1 MSLPP
6 VLRALR
12 ACQLGSGAPSPRA
25 LQRVEATPRL
35 LQSTSS
41 RVSSD
46 LPWGLSCPR
55 CLGRPLLD
63 SGGPGVG
70 AGGRLWIPG

>member
-1 MSLPP
+1 MSLPR

-12 ACQLGSGAPSPRA
+12 ACQLGSGAPSPWA
-25 LQRVEATPRL
+25 LQAVEATPRL
-35 LQSTSS
+35 LRSTSS
-41 RVSSD
+41 HVSSD
-46 LPWGLSCPR
+46 LPWGLSCPC

-70 AGGRLWIPG
+70 VGGQPWIPG